1 MVMVE
6 QSVIAE
12 LEGAFAS
19 GSTEKQADILRRITD
34 LFLAGAGTYAADQT
48 DLFDGVLY
56 RLTERIETKAR
67 AELARRLAP
76 VDEAPPATVRR
87 LAYDE
92 SIEVAAPI
100 LRQSRLAESDLL
112 AVARLNG
119 QGRLLA
125 ISKRA
130 SISEKVSDVLVTRGD
145 RDVVLS
151 ISRNSGARFSDA
163 GYGKLVS
170 RSIGDDELATCI
182 GLRKDIPREHF
193 YALISKASEMV
204 FERLVAA
211 NPAAVADVKEI
222 VAGIAVEEIAVAPSA
237 EAQRDHREAEAKF
250 DSLRRSGRPVDAIVH
265 ELAATGRFEETV
277 AALATLGGV
286 PHALV
291 GAIMQDRM
299 GDHDFLLLLAKAAG
313 LSWPTTKQI
322 CLLRRGEM
330 GLPQQTAEAARRSF
344 DRLQP
349 LTAQRV
355 VRFYNERHSAAAAFQ
370 RLARHIR
377 EQDDAPAT
385 RRFSRAAQER

>member
-19 GSTEKQADILRRITD
+19 GSAEKQTDILRRITD
-34 LFLAGAGTYAADQT
+34 LFLAGAGTYSEDQAE
-48 DLFDGVLY
+48 LFDGVLY
-56 RLTERIETKAR
+56 RLTERIETRAR

-76 VDEAPPATVRR
+76 VDAAPPATVRR

-100 LRQSRLAESDLL
+100 LRQSRLAEADLL
-112 AVARLNG
+112 AIARLNG

-145 RDVVLS
+145 REVVLS
-151 ISRNSGARFSDA
+151 ISRNAGARFSDV

-170 RSIGDDELATCI
+170 RSIDDDELATCV

-222 VAGIAVEEIAVAPSA
+222 VAGIAVEEIAVAPSV
-237 EAQRDHREAEAKF
+237 EAQRNYRGAEAKF
-250 DSLRRSGRPVDAIVH
+250 DSLRRSGRPIDAIVH

-286 PHALV
+286 PHTLV

-299 GDHDFLLLLAKAAG
+299 GDNDFLLLLAKAAG

-322 CLLRRGEM
+322 CLLRRGEV
-330 GLPQQTAEAARRSF
+330 GLPVQTAEAARRSF

-370 RLARHIR
+370 RLAQHIR
-377 EQDDAPAT
+377 QKDDS
-385 RRFSRAAQER
+385 RLSRFSRVVQEQ

>member
-19 GSTEKQADILRRITD
+19 GSAEKQADILRRVTD
-34 LFLAGAGTYAADQT
+34 LFLAGAGTYSDDQAE
-48 DLFDGVLY
+48 LFDGVLY
-56 RLTERIETKAR
+56 RLTEKIETRAR

-100 LRQSRLAESDLL
+100 LRQSRLAEADLL
-112 AVARLNG
+112 AIARLNG

-145 RDVVLS
+145 REVVLS
-151 ISRNSGARFSDA
+151 VSRNAGARFSDA

-170 RSIGDDELATCI
+170 RSIDDDELATCV

-222 VAGIAVEEIAVAPSA
+222 VAGIAVEEIAVAPSV
-237 EAQRDHREAEAKF
+237 EAQRNHRGAEAKF
-250 DSLRRSGRPVDAIVH
+250 DNLRRSGRPVDAIVH

-299 GDHDFLLLLAKAAG
+299 GDNDFLLLLAKAAG

-322 CLLRRGEM
+322 CLLRRGDM
-330 GLPQQTAEAARRSF
+330 GLPPQTAEAARRSF

-370 RLARHIR
+370 RLAQHIR
-377 EQDDAPAT
+377 QKDDS
-385 RRFSRAAQER
+385 RLSRFSRAAQEQ

>member
-1 MVMVE
+1 MGKVE
-6 QSVIAE
+6 RSVIAE

-19 GSTEKQADILRRITD
+19 GSAEKQVDILRRVTD
-34 LFLAGAGTYAADQT
+34 LFLAGAGTYSDDQT
-48 DLFDGVLY
+48 QLFDGVLY
-56 RLTERIETKAR
+56 RLAERIETKAR

-76 VDEAPPATVRR
+76 IDMAPPATVRR

-100 LRQSRLAESDLL
+100 LTQSRLAEADLL
-112 AVARLNG
+112 AIARLNG

-130 SISEKVSDVLVTRGD
+130 SISENVSDVLVARGN
-145 RDVVLS
+145 REVVLS
-151 ISRNSGARFSDA
+151 VSRNAGARFSDA

-170 RSIGDDELATCI
+170 RSIDDEELATSV

-193 YALISKASEMV
+193 YVLISKASEMV
-204 FERLVAA
+204 FEKLVAA
-211 NPAAVADVKEI
+211 NPAAVADVQEI
-222 VAGIAVEEIAVAPSA
+222 VTGIAVQEIAVAPT
-237 EAQRDHREAEAKF
+237 AQARLNHREAEAKF
-250 DSLRRSGRPVDAIVH
+250 ENLRRSGRPADAIVH
-265 ELAATGRFEETV
+265 ELAATGRFEETI

-299 GDHDFLLLLAKAAG
+299 GDNDFLLLLAKAAG

-322 CLLRRGEM
+322 CLLRRGEV
-330 GLPQQTAEAARRSF
+330 GLPAQTAEAARRSF
-344 DRLQP
+344 DRLQR

-355 VRFYNERHSAAAAFQ
+355 VRFYNERHSAATAFQ
-370 RLARHIR
+370 RLAQHIR
-377 EQDDAPAT
+377 EQDGESST